1 MFNSNDLKIICHEF
15 DIECIQI
22 DDVIDTS
29 KSESDKRFNYKINN
43 EYFLKI
49 NNSTAIT
56 EDFLQ
61 NISTLISKYRKIG
74 VYCPSLIKN
83 KTGNLAYYYKKDNIQ
98 YICYIEECSSYPI
111 YNSKNNT
118 IDYTFRKNVV
128 RHIGKL
134 AQQFS
139 NTDLSKFK
147 SMWSL
152 IELGPFDI
160 DKDEKQEN
168 LDTLVSTLK
177 ENQFHDL
184 ANKLVLINQQ
194 LRKHIET
201 YIQQLPRCVYQ
212 GDLNDTNILVDA
224 KGEFKGIIDFN
235 MFGTEVNINCFL
247 NETMYYIEK
256 SDFDKLTAQE
266 IFSKMNKEQ
275 NLLLSEILVSYNL
288 NNLELHAIKYYKKI
302 IYLSF
307 YPNVVLWNSL
317 ISKKQYVDKVLELIN
332 IILDF

>member
-22 DDVIDTS
+22 GDVIDTS
-29 KSESDKRFNYKINN
+29 KSEADRRFNYKINA

-56 EDFLQ
+56 EGFLQ
-61 NISTLISKYRKIG
+61 DISSLTSKYRKIG
-74 VYCPSLIKN
+74 VYCPSLIKS
-83 KTGNLAYYYKKDNIQ
+83 KTGNFAYYYEKDNIR
-98 YICYIEECSSYPI
+98 YVCYIEEYAPYTI
-111 YNSKNNT
+111 YNSKYNS
-118 IDYTFRKNVV
+118 IDYAFRKNVV
-128 RHIGKL
+128 RHLGKL
-134 AQQFS
+134 AKQFS
-139 NTDLSKFK
+139 NIDLSKTN

-168 LDTLVSTLK
+168 LDSLISTLK
-177 ENQFHDL
+177 ENQFNDL
-184 ANKLVLINQQ
+184 ANKLVLINHK
-194 LRKHIET
+194 LREHIEI
-201 YIQQLPRCVYQ
+201 YINQLPRCVYQ

-317 ISKKQYVDKVLELIN
+317 ISKNQHVDKVLKLIN
-332 IILDF
+332 IILDS